1 MKRVQRK
8 PYLAWVLVV
17 ALVSLLTGSV
27 SAQKSDVMGEVQ
39 FDGKTNVEKTS
50 SV

>member
-17 ALVSLLTGSV
+17 AFVSLLTGSV
-27 SAQKSDVMGEVQ
+27 SAQKSDVMGEIQ
-39 FDGKTNVEKTS
+39 YRGDAS
-50 SV
+50 